1 MPKKTESRNGTQQ
14 SEMATGGQALEQ
26 DRDST
31 SNSNSDNIANK
42 LQKMFSMAFCNF
54 VFSPFCF
61 SLFFFFGCFW
71 FLIFFVF
78 CFVSFFCFCFWHFA
92 FHEIRIKCTSEL
104 SNFISEGRSQ
114 IADRMERS

>member
-61 SLFFFFGCFW
+61 SLFFFFW
-71 FLIFFVF
+71 LFLVFDIFCVLFRFVF
-78 CFVSFFCFCFWHFA
+78 LFLFLAFCVSRNSH
-92 FHEIRIKCTSEL
+92 K
-104 SNFISEGRSQ
+104 
-114 IADRMERS
+114 MYERTK